1 MDNIIR
7 GTNTCIAFDLSQDET
22 ADLSKITAAELDII
36 QDGSAAIRKHL
47 VDLDIDV
54 ETSSIAYTC
63 TQQETLSLRPDA
75 AAKVVLILMMD
86 GLRRETRPVLTC
98 WVEDTPLEEVM

>member
-7 GTNTCIAFDLSQDET
+7 GTNTCIVFDLSADET
-22 ADLSKITAAELDII
+22 ADLTKITDAELDIM

-47 VDLDIDV
+47 ADLDIDT
-54 ETSSIAYTC
+54 ETTSISYTC
-63 TQQETLSLRPDA
+63 TQAETLSLRPDA
-75 AAKVVLILMMD
+75 AAKIVLILMID

>member
-7 GTNTCIAFDLSQDET
+7 GTNTCIAFDLSADST

-36 QDGSAAIRKHL
+36 QDGSPAIRKNL

-63 TQQETLSLRPDA
+63 TQEETLSLRPDA

>member
-7 GTNTCIAFDLSQDET
+7 GTNTCIVFDLSGDET
-22 ADLSKITAAELDII
+22 ADLSKITAAELDIV
-36 QDGSAAIRKHL
+36 QDGTAAIRKHL
-47 VDLDIDV
+47 TDLDIDT
-54 ETSSIAYTC
+54 ETTSISYTC
-63 TQQETLSLRPDA
+63 TQAETLSLRPDA
-75 AAKVVLILMMD
+75 AAKIVLILMMD